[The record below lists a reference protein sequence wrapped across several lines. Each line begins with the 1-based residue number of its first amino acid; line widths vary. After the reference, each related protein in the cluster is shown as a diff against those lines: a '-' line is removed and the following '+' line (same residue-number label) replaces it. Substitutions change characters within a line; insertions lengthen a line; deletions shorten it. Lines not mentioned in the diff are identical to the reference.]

1 VTYQKRED
9 LLSKEEHVK
18 NFIKSFAAVE
28 EAIEPFKDQKRDL
41 RSSYDENKWLSKE
54 EMRMAVKAYRLMKS
68 DTDFEQL
75 ADYFKKLKR
84 HFPGIS
90 NV

>member
-1 VTYQKRED
+1 MTYAKKED
-9 LLSKEEHVK
+9 AFSKETHVK
-18 NFIKSFAAVE
+18 NFIREFAAIE
-28 EAIEPFKDQKRDL
+28 EAIEPFRDQRRDL
-41 RSSYDENKWLSKE
+41 RSSYNENDWLSKE

-75 ADYFKKLKR
+75 TEYFNRLKR
-84 HFPGIS
+84 TFLGSS